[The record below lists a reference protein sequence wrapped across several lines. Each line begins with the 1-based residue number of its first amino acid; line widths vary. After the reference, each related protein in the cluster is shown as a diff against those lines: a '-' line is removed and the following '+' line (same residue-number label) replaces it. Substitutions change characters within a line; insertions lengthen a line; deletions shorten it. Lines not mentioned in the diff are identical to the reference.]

1 MSSSVSTTKH
11 LNERLDFV
19 GLVGEER
26 AALGRARPTISA
38 SLDGALDKFYK
49 KATANPETAKFFASE
64 AHVKSAKS
72 RQVRHWDQIAS
83 GEFDEKY
90 VEAVT
95 AIGKTHARLGLEPR
109 WYIGGY
115 ALIMESIIKAVVE
128 KHLEGFLYKKKAKDI
143 SIEVTAIMKAAFVD
157 MDYAISVYL
166 DALQEQ
172 RAIGEAERQ
181 ALAAQ
186 QDEALSALD
195 RSLTGLAKGDLTATL
210 GAALAPQFDGL
221 KSNFNSALGTL
232 DKALGSIVLAADET
246 SGNAGEL
253 VTAVDDMAR
262 RTEQQAASLE
272 QTAAALEEIT
282 TISKEAAVRTE
293 EARRVVGHAT
303 EEARK
308 SGEVV
313 EQAVSAMS
321 AIEES
326 SRKITQIISVIDQ
339 ISFQTNLLALN
350 AGVEAARAGDA
361 GKGFAVVA
369 QEVRELAQ
377 KSADAAKEIKS
388 LIDKSFE
395 DVLTG
400 VSLVN
405 RTGDA
410 LRTIGEQV
418 THINGHIDAI
428 AGSAREQAIGIAEIN
443 TAVTG
448 MDQMTQ
454 QNAAMVEQ
462 TNAATH
468 NLMRVS
474 TTLKGLAD
482 QFTVSQGRRR
492 VPEIVGRQPARRYG

>member
-1 MSSSVSTTKH
+1 MRRNS
-11 LNERLDFV
+11 
-19 GLVGEER
+19 
-26 AALGRARPTISA
+26 
-38 SLDGALDKFYK
+38 
-49 KATANPETAKFFASE
+49 
-64 AHVKSAKS
+64 
-72 RQVRHWDQIAS
+72 
-83 GEFDEKY
+83 
-90 VEAVT
+90 
-95 AIGKTHARLGLEPR
+95 
-109 WYIGGY
+109 
-115 ALIMESIIKAVVE
+115 
-128 KHLEGFLYKKKAKDI
+128 
-143 SIEVTAIMKAAFVD
+143 
-157 MDYAISVYL
+157 
-166 DALQEQ
+166 
-172 RAIGEAERQ
+172 
-181 ALAAQ
+181 
-186 QDEALSALD
+186 
-195 RSLTGLAKGDLTATL
+195 
-210 GAALAPQFDGL
+210 DGL
-221 KSNFNSALGTL
+221 KTNFNSALGTL

-282 TISKEAAVRTE
+282 TISKEAAIRTE

-303 EEARK
+303 EEAHK
-308 SGEVV
+308 SGAVV
-313 EQAVSAMS
+313 EQAVGAMS
-321 AIEES
+321 AIEDS
-326 SRKITQIISVIDQ
+326 SRRITQIIGVIDQ

-350 AGVEAARAGDA
+350 AGVEARAGDA

-377 KSADAAKEIKS
+377 RSADAAKEIKG

-395 DVLTG
+395 DVLRG

-405 RTGDA
+405 QTGDA

-428 AGSAREQAIGIAEIN
+428 AGSAREQAIGITEIN
-443 TAVTG
+443 KAVTG

-474 TTLKGLAD
+474 TTLKALAD
-482 QFTVSQGRRR
+482 QFTVSGGRR
-492 VPEIVGRQPARRYG
+492 VPTLVRQRDERRYA